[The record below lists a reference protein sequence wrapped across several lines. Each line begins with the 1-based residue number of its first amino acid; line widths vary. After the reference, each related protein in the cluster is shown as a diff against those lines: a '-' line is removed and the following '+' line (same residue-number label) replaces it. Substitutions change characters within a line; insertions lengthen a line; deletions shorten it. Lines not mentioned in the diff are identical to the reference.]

1 MELALGSIVI
11 VFVLLLRSG
20 LTISGAELRS
30 VTSASA
36 GESIMPPAALRSP
49 AELAGA
55 ANPYTQLVRD
65 GSPPPG
71 LRLPPAKLS
80 RKSN

>member
-36 GESIMPPAALRSP
+36 GESIMLPAALRSP